1 MQEIKGKLPQSY
13 VLRSMRAARMVPPR
27 RLLVGPIGGTTSYQP
42 VERRKVYA
50 QIAEQLL
57 GQIRSRRL
65 KPGDVLPPERELTA
79 TFKVGR
85 SSIREALRM
94 LESQGVIH
102 AANSGA
108 LVVADAAN
116 PLESSLRL
124 LFALDEQAGMHDL
137 FELRRI
143 LECEAAALAAGR
155 HDEQHLTEMDAAT
168 EEMAASLLEPGRA
181 ESFIEADV
189 RFHLAV
195 ADATGNR
202 LVTHTMHA
210 VRDVLRRA
218 LSTVYHI
225 PHSPESAVVEHRAIR
240 AAIAAGDAERA
251 NAEMRL
257 HLARVEHDVRKGVM
271 NG

>member
-1 MQEIKGKLPQSY
+1 
-13 VLRSMRAARMVPPR
+13 MR
-27 RLLVGPIGGTTSYQP
+27 TSYQP

-57 GQIRSRRL
+57 GQISSRRL
-65 KPGDVLPPERELTA
+65 KPGDVLPPERELTES
-79 TFKVGR
+79 FNVGR

-102 AANSGA
+102 AANGGA
-108 LVVADAAN
+108 FVVADARN

-124 LFALDEQAGMHDL
+124 LFALDEETGMHDL

-143 LECEAAALAAGR
+143 LECEAAALAAERREER
-155 HDEQHLTEMDAAT
+155 HLSEMDAAT
-168 EEMAASLLEPGRA
+168 AQMAASLEDASRPGP
-181 ESFIEADV
+181 FIENDL
-189 RFHLAV
+189 RFHLAL

-218 LSTVYHI
+218 ITTVYHV
-225 PHSPESAVVEHRAIR
+225 PQSPESAVVEHRAIR
-240 AAIAAGDAERA
+240 AAVAAADPGAARE
-251 NAEMRL
+251 EMRR
-257 HLARVEHDVRKGVM
+257 HLSRVESDIRKGAL